1 MSFAKN
7 LMTLGLSLAL
17 FVQPG
22 IARDDEPSRLRG
34 SFSGSAIEAPTDN
47 PFVFEAAITGAGNAS
62 PLGPCK
68 VAATHLVD
76 SRTLAFA
83 NGRIAFTGKQGA
95 IFGSYRGQFY
105 PTQTPGVF
113 TLVASVRITGG
124 TGKFRGVTG
133 SGSLGGTVNSNTDSE
148 QFAASID
155 ASIELE
161 HRD

>member
-1 MSFAKN
+1 MNIAKN

-22 IARDDEPSRLRG
+22 IARNDDTLPLRG
-34 SFSGSAIEAPTDN
+34 SFSGSATEAPTDN
-47 PFVFEAAITGAGNAS
+47 PFVFEAAIIGLGNAS

-83 NGRIAFTGKQGA
+83 NGCIAFTGKQGT
-95 IFGSYRGQFY
+95 IFGNYKGQFY

-113 TLVASVRITGG
+113 TLVASVTITGG
-124 TGKFRGVTG
+124 TGKFRGVAG
-133 SGSLGGTVNSNTDSE
+133 RGSLGGTVNSNTDPE
-148 QFAASID
+148 QFAASVD
-155 ASIELE
+155 AVIELE
-161 HRD
+161 HRE